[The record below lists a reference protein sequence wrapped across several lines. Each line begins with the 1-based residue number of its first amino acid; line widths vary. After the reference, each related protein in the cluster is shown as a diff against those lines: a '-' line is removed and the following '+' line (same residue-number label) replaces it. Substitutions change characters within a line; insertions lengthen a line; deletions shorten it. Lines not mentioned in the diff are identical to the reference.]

1 MAHVALVTG
10 ANRGLGLEIARQLL
24 AQGLRVV
31 LTGRDEAATHRALEA
46 LGAAGKNALA
56 VRLDVTDPTTIAAAR
71 RTAEERLS
79 PVDVVVNNA
88 AVLLHENDELLSI
101 PRDAFRATFETN
113 VLGAIEVCR
122 VFVPPMAQRGYG
134 RVVNVSSG
142 AGQLARLSTYAPA
155 YSISKT
161 ALNAFTRVLAATY
174 QGQGVLVNAVDPGW
188 VRTDMGGTSAP
199 RSVEQGAETA
209 VWLATLPESGPT
221 GGFFRDRRSIPW

>member
-1 MAHVALVTG
+1 
-10 ANRGLGLEIARQLL
+10 
-24 AQGLRVV
+24 
-31 LTGRDEAATHRALEA
+31 
-46 LGAAGKNALA
+46 
-56 VRLDVTDPTTIAAAR
+56 
-71 RTAEERLS
+71 
-79 PVDVVVNNA
+79 VVNNA
-88 AVLLHENDELLSI
+88 AVLLNENDELLAI
-101 PRDAFRATFETN
+101 PRDAFRATFDTN

-122 VFVPPMAQRGYG
+122 VFVPPMAERGYG

-161 ALNAFTRVLAATY
+161 ALNAFTRALAATY
-174 QGQGVLVNAVDPGW
+174 QRQGVLVNAVDPGW

-221 GGFFRDRRSIPW
+221 GGFFRDRRAIPW